1 MSRAVRR
8 YSGGVAYTV
17 SYIWETSSIKTKI
30 IVDKIELTEVYS
42 SYSSFSRSL

>member
-17 SYIWETSSIKTKI
+17 SYIWSAYRIYTKV
-30 IVDKIELTEVYS
+30 IVDKMELTEMYS